1 MGFKIILVSLL
12 ILVLWNLFVGLR
24 YLLVPKPADRGAM
37 VKALTF
43 RIALS
48 LFLFFILIVGWSQ
61 GWWNPH
67 LIV

>member
-12 ILVLWNLFVGLR
+12 VLVLWNLFVGLR
-24 YLLVPKPADRGAM
+24 YLLVPKPTNREAM

-48 LFLFFILIVGWSQ
+48 LLVFFFLIVGWSQ

-67 LIV
+67 LVV